1 MRKITLGKNLVL
13 EQKIDTDT
21 DTRNDLGYH
30 NPISVST
37 FTLQLIPNPVWTGSL
52 ELKWNL
58 AAFINTDFSEWIR
71 SRRLIRRSVQ
81 QTRRRK
87 DSATPF
93 TPFAF
98 EVNYH
103 QGISIPLVPN
113 SKSLDSDIV
122 KKSLDYTRKRKKWI
136 LLIGALGLSSYG
148 AFRVYNSPSVVKK
161 RERFAKVLGSLASI
175 AELLGDSAETIGVV
189 SKDLKEFIQSDSDEI
204 PNSLKQLSKI
214 TRSDEVSESII
225 TVTRALTVGILR
237 GYKVGERKSD
247 PGNSFSDRALDK
259 IFSPS
264 GSGFASIVVG
274 SFAKNMVMAIYTG
287 NGNESNTSGISE
299 TSTSIQKFV
308 DVIAEEKCKKLI
320 GDCIQQFVSTLV
332 TVYLDKTMDV
342 NPYEQILS
350 GFTNP
355 KHEEKARDL
364 LTSFTNGA
372 IETLVRTSHQ
382 VITNPDAKGK
392 ELVLNGIKPR
402 KSQSNSGFV
411 HKISSTL
418 AVPSNRKLVLDVTG
432 RVTFAT
438 VRSFL
443 EFFLDQLSS
452 GMKRKVDGVHDEAID
467 KGREV
472 YRIQKNLTAGRND
485 NNVLSS

>member
-1 MRKITLGKNLVL
+1 M
-13 EQKIDTDT
+13 
-21 DTRNDLGYH
+21 DLD
-30 NPISVST
+30 
-37 FTLQLIPNPVWTGSL
+37 L
-52 ELKWNL
+52 LK
-58 AAFINTDFSEWIR
+58 
-71 SRRLIRRSVQ
+71 
-81 QTRRRK
+81 
-87 DSATPF
+87 
-93 TPFAF
+93 
-98 EVNYH
+98 
-103 QGISIPLVPN
+103 
-113 SKSLDSDIV
+113 KSLDSAIV

-136 LLIGALGLSSYG
+136 LLIGALGLSTYG

-161 RERFAKVLGSLASI
+161 RERFAKVLGALASI
-175 AELLGDSAETIGVV
+175 AELLGDSADTLGVV

-204 PNSLKQLSKI
+204 PKSLKQLSKI

-237 GYKVGERKSD
+237 GYKVGAKKGV
-247 PGNSFSDRALDK
+247 PGDSFSDRALDK
-259 IFSPS
+259 LFSPA

-287 NGNESNTSGISE
+287 GYESNTSTKSSE
-299 TSTSIQKFV
+299 SSIQKFV

-382 VITNPDAKGK
+382 VITNPDGK
-392 ELVLNGIKPR
+392 ELVLNGMKSR

-411 HKISSTL
+411 SKISSTL
-418 AVPSNRKLVLDVTG
+418 AVPSNRRLVLDVTG
-432 RVTFAT
+432 SVTFAT

-443 EFFLDQLSS
+443 DFFLDQLST
-452 GMKRKVDGVHDEAID
+452 GMKRKVDVVHDEAID

-472 YRIQKNLTAGRND
+472 YRYVSTKSYTVMTICLSVWLH
-485 NNVLSS
+485 VLSSPWSFSSV

>member
-1 MRKITLGKNLVL
+1 M
-13 EQKIDTDT
+13 
-21 DTRNDLGYH
+21 DLA
-30 NPISVST
+30 
-37 FTLQLIPNPVWTGSL
+37 L
-52 ELKWNL
+52 LKK
-58 AAFINTDFSEWIR
+58 T
-71 SRRLIRRSVQ
+71 
-81 QTRRRK
+81 
-87 DSATPF
+87 
-93 TPFAF
+93 
-98 EVNYH
+98 
-103 QGISIPLVPN
+103 
-113 SKSLDSDIV
+113 LDSDLV

-136 LLIGALGLSSYG
+136 FLMGALGLSTYG

-161 RERFAKVLGSLASI
+161 RERFARVLGALASI

-214 TRSDEVSESII
+214 TRSDEVSESIV

-237 GYKVGERKSD
+237 GYKSGAKKTD

-259 IFSPS
+259 LFSPS

-287 NGNESNTSGISE
+287 GKETEGYEMEISRSSESSV
-299 TSTSIQKFV
+299 QKFV
-308 DVIAEEKCKKLI
+308 DIIAEEKCKKLI

-342 NPYEQILS
+342 NPFDQILS

-382 VITNPDAKGK
+382 VISNPDGK
-392 ELVLNGIKPR
+392 ELVLTGSKSR
-402 KSQSNSGFV
+402 KSQSNGIVSR
-411 HKISSTL
+411 ISSTL
-418 AVPSNRKLVLDVTG
+418 AVPSNRRLVLDVTG

-443 EFFLDQLSS
+443 DFFLDQLST
-452 GMKRKVDGVHDEAID
+452 GMKRKVDVVHDEAVD

-472 YRIQKNLTAGRND
+472 YRYVSTKSYTVMTICLSVWLH
-485 NNVLSS
+485 VLSSPWSFTSG